1 VGGGEGRRKRASAE
15 GDRFVFSSPRKR
27 ARKRERSKTLRE
39 GKRVKIDARVS
50 SRGLS
55 VSINKRETG

>member
-1 VGGGEGRRKRASAE
+1 
-15 GDRFVFSSPRKR
+15 VFSSPRKR